1 MQNDEKISIE
11 DVLKSLNTEISDT
24 DLDYIY
30 VYLESIMDDLTHEQ
44 ITALALALE
53 KIDKNFNDYEE

>member
-44 ITALALALE
+44 ITALALAFE